1 MMRALLLFTLL
12 CLPALASGQSLFAE
26 GLAPLEGRSLQQAR
40 REAVED
46 ALWHASA
53 QLGVTIHSRSEAAA
67 GEVIRDE
74 IRLETGAEISRYE
87 VMEEWE
93 EEGLYHVQIR
103 VDEARALCGEK
114 IRIGAVQFPLVRPAQ
129 QRADGLHGLERGVPD
144 ALLHRLSLLQR
155 VEPHRTRQAFWH
167 EPGATGLP
175 RPRDA
180 GVRRRVQ
187 AIAREMEVDYLLAGA
202 VVDVGHENLPRWGGW
217 LQRHRRRAE
226 VEIYLFKGDT
236 GELVLQRRVSRPVE
250 GEVLFDARV
259 VFDSH
264 RFRDS
269 DYGRGFE
276 WVLDR
281 LAWHVATHLSSL
293 AGADRRP

>member
-1 MMRALLLFTLL
+1 MRALLLLILL
-12 CLPALASGQSLFAE
+12 CLPALASGQALFAE
-26 GLAPLEGRSLQQAR
+26 GLAPLEGRPLGQAR

-53 QLGVTIHSRSEAAA
+53 QLGVTIHAHSESLDGRITA
-67 GEVIRDE
+67 DE
-74 IRLETGAEISRYE
+74 TRLETGAEISRYE
-87 VMEEWE
+87 IVDEWE
-93 EEGLYHVQIR
+93 EGDLYRVQIR
-103 VDEARALCGEK
+103 VDEARALCGED

-155 VEPHRTRQAFWH
+155 VEPHRTRQAFWY
-167 EPGATGLP
+167 EPGATALP

-180 GVRRRVQ
+180 EVRRRVRV
-187 AIAREMEVDYLLAGA
+187 IAREMDVDYLLAGA
-202 VVDVGHENLPRWGGW
+202 IVDVGHENLSRWGGW
-217 LQRHRRRAE
+217 FQHHRRRAE
-226 VEIYLFKGDT
+226 VEIYLFKGET

-269 DYGRGFE
+269 DYGQGFE